1 MKIPNADKA
10 EVPEDKLRGYL
21 LASDHAVGR
30 FKARFFAS
38 LGFTSDTWQ
47 ALRSRLKQFAKKD
60 AELGPTTE
68 YGQKYFVSSRLEG
81 PAGAADVVAVWIV
94 LEGDDT
100 PRLVTV
106 YPR

>member
-21 LASDHAVGR
+21 LSTAHAVGR

-38 LGFTSDTWQ
+38 LGFTTGNWEELH
-47 ALRSRLKQFAKKD
+47 ARLREFAEDD

-68 YGQKYFVSSRLEG
+68 YGQKYLVFGRLKG
-81 PAGAADVVAVWIV
+81 RRV
-94 LEGDDT
+94 L
-100 PRLVTV
+100 LMW
-106 YPR
+106 